1 MEKRKLLILGSDF
14 GTLDMVKEAHR
25 MGLYVIVSDTMES
38 SPTKEE
44 ADEMWFVST
53 TDIDLLEKKCR
64 EENVTAVAY
73 GASDFNIGNVRLLC
87 KRLGL
92 PVYCSDDY
100 AWKVSRDK
108 SEFKKVCLEVGAPV
122 AKGYK
127 LTDALSREELDQI
140 AYPVIVKPVDL
151 SGNRGMSYCY
161 NEEQLIAGYR
171 KARELSKNPVIV
183 CERMLKGPE
192 LYVNYA
198 IANGEAKLLY
208 YTAEHNQPGQLHNMY
223 SIINTTNVHMKTYLE
238 EVDEKVKEVFKKIGC
253 TEGIAWIEAILDQDG
268 HFYLLEMGYR
278 FGGEMI
284 YVPWEKVSGFNSV
297 RWMIETALGVK
308 HSVADLPKDLEKPEK
323 QVAATYY
330 MFCKRDGIV
339 GSIEGLDYVKSLE
352 NVNIDFPKR
361 VGNSIRK
368 DAPMGIIE
376 IYAKDCDELCATI
389 ADINEKLIIKD
400 GEGDNL
406 IIVFDDYKTLQDE
419 YAVGLKEFE

>member
-1 MEKRKLLILGSDF
+1 MKKLLIIGSDF
-14 GTLDMVKEAHR
+14 GTIDIVKEAKK
-25 MGLYVIVSDTMES
+25 MGLWVIVADYFAYT
-38 SPTKEE
+38 PTKDL
-44 ADEMWFVST
+44 ADESWTLST
-53 TDIDLLEKKCR
+53 TDIDALEQKCR
-64 EENVTAVAY
+64 EENVSAIAY
-73 GASDFNIGNVRLLC
+73 GASDFNIGNVRILC
-87 KRLGL
+87 KRLNL

-127 LTDALSREELDQI
+127 LTDALSRAELDQI
-140 AYPVIVKPVDL
+140 VYPVIVKPVDL

-171 KARELSKNPVIV
+171 KARELSKNPTIV

-223 SIINTTNVHMKTYLE
+223 SIINTTNVYMKTYLD
-238 EVDEKVKEVFKKIGC
+238 EVNEKVKDVFKAIGC
-253 TEGIAWIEAILDQDG
+253 TEGIAWIETIMDQDG

-308 HSVADLPKDLEKPEK
+308 HTSADLPKDLEKPEK

-339 GSIEGLDYVKSLE
+339 GSIEGLDYVKSLK
-352 NVNIDFPKR
+352 NVNVDFPKR
-361 VGNSIRK
+361 VGNTIRK
-368 DAPMGIIE
+368 DAPMGILE
-376 IYAKDCDELCATI
+376 IYAKDCEDLCNTI
-389 ADINEKLIIKD
+389 TDINKNLIIKD
-400 GEGDNL
+400 GNGEDL
-406 IIVFDDYKTLQDE
+406 IVIFDDFKTLKDE
-419 YAVGLKEFE
+419 YEVGLKEFD